1 MDSER
6 AHEPEQP
13 GAAPEAPAPEVAA
26 PTEAAPAARATKTPA
41 PHVPAPE
48 APATQPSEWPAQLAA
63 LASSTSGWLQQPRVR
78 LALTG
83 VLLLVIGGLLM
94 TSSVWT
100 LPLVIVGAL
109 MVAIAWIGHR
119 LEGRFAVE
127 WGQTGT
133 QLAFRA
139 TIKAAHVGDAT
150 VPAAVQTID
159 GEAHT
164 VELDLT
170 ELKALI
176 AAVEAGPAAVPG
188 EGGTQDIQIRRI
200 FPGGDGYLS

>member
-1 MDSER
+1 MQVTEGSRVMDSER

-13 GAAPEAPAPEVAA
+13 VSTPEAPAPDPPPSPDAPVAA
-26 PTEAAPAARATKTPA
+26 EAAPAGRAA
-41 PHVPAPE
+41 H
-48 APATQPSEWPAQLAA
+48 PSEWRAQLAA
-63 LASSTSGWLQQPRVR
+63 LASSAAEWLKQARVR
-78 LALTG
+78 LSLTG
-83 VLLLVIGGLLM
+83 VLLLLIGGLLM

-139 TIKAAHVGDAT
+139 TIKAAQAGDAM

-164 VELDLT
+164 VELDLS

-176 AAVEAGPAAVPG
+176 AAVEAGLAAAPG
-188 EGGTQDIQIRRI
+188 DGVAQDIQIRRI
-200 FPGGDGYLS
+200 VPGGPQ